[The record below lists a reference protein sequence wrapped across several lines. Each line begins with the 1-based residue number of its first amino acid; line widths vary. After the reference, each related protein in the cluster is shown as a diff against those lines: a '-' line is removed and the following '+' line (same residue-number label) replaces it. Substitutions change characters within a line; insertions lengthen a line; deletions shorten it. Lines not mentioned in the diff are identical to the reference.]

1 MRLKSLS
8 EIKRPEPEEV
18 VLSTLPQQIPMMRFA
33 REKAFKIS
41 ELVRNIH
48 KESYEWYGF
57 TIADRDNPEVVIDI
71 GLPNNDQNVH
81 EYTGIGPERIAQ
93 YQESLPPEL
102 LINGWVHSHGKL
114 NYQQFSNIDAQNHLT
129 VLDYVT
135 SLLRKPVAKREILVS
150 DMTLL
155 VQGEYTRSDLMKGS
169 VSVVTDVPVTEV
181 RIMET
186 VFGGFS
192 YGIVIGD
199 GGWHKQEI
207 YYRTRGILTGR
218 TIVSMREAEIVFIDG
233 ERSLTASD
241 VDRLAEQVAK
251 KISPREDP
259 PPERLERA

>member
-1 MRLKSLS
+1 VRLKSLS
-8 EIKRPEPEEV
+8 ELKRSEPAEIA
-18 VLSTLPQQIPMMRFA
+18 LGALPQEISMTRFA

-41 ELVRNIH
+41 ELVRNIY

-57 TIADRDNPEVVIDI
+57 TIADRNNPEVVIDV

-81 EYTGIGPERIAQ
+81 EYTGIGPERIAR

-114 NYQQFSNIDAQNHLT
+114 NFQQFSNIDAQNHLT

-135 SLLRKPVAKREILVS
+135 SLLRKPLAKREILVR
-150 DMTLL
+150 DITLL
-155 VQGEYTRSDLMKGS
+155 VQGEYSENDLMEGS
-169 VSVVTDVPVTEV
+169 VSVVTDAPVSEV

-251 KISPREDP
+251 KISPRENP
-259 PPERLERA
+259 PPERLERG